1 MTRNCLKKQSRSR
14 VSVVP
19 QGSILLQLTRSLP
32 AVAKTLPSGLKL
44 QQHTGPSCPRS
55 SALQGKSSTPCGCVS
70 SLLGH
75 SRTVKSSALETER
88 EVCPEN
94 QSKTGLGGQRKPWE
108 QSTASKKTAPRK
120 GTVSQSPGCAQV
132 LLPGSCMADSGR
144 NVASCTS
151 FLPHFPQQL
160 LQELRFSRPR
170 CCLHLTICEV
180 QISHFQRTNPAL
192 PLLFSTLSRNN
203 LE

>member
-1 MTRNCLKKQSRSR
+1 MQVDPPADLSDQTAGESDEKLLKKQSRNR

-55 SALQGKSSTPCGCVS
+55 SAPQGKSSTPCGCVS

-88 EVCPEN
+88 EVLDWPRRPTEAMGAEHSIREDSPQEGDGESVTRMC
-94 QSKTGLGGQRKPWE
+94 TGP
-108 QSTASKKTAPRK
+108 APRLLH
-120 GTVSQSPGCAQV
+120 GRLRQECGFLYQLPATLPTAAAAEATFLEAS
-132 LLPGSCMADSGR
+132 LLPS
-144 NVASCTS
+144 
-151 FLPHFPQQL
+151 PH
-160 LQELRFSRPR
+160 
-170 CCLHLTICEV
+170 
-180 QISHFQRTNPAL
+180 
-192 PLLFSTLSRNN
+192 N
-203 LE
+203 L